1 MKLRN
6 TYAIGCHVMF
16 YEIDMPREKIFYYAI
31 NEEQLQSSSGLYKKI
46 TSRLKEKSKDEDIR
60 ISYGI
65 YSTQYDQNYVYCVS
79 HATLIQEENF

>member
-1 MKLRN
+1 
-6 TYAIGCHVMF
+6 MF

-46 TSRLKEKSKDEDIR
+46 TSRLKEKSKDEDIS

-65 YSTQYDQNYVYCVS
+65 Y
-79 HATLIQEENF
+79 